1 MKRICLAFGFLL
13 LLLQSNAQAPTEK
26 SLLWQISG
34 KGIKKPSYLFGTI
47 HVMCPADLKISEV
60 MKAKIK
66 AAKQLYL
73 ELKMDDEAMLM
84 QGSQMMINTDTTK
97 TLVKLL
103 GKKRYDTVVN
113 FLKKDYPM
121 APMMANMVKPFAMMS
136 MSYKSLMNCEPISWE
151 MEIMKIAKENKEEVF
166 GLELMEDQMKA
177 IDKMPL
183 QEQAESLYKMV
194 MNKDSSA
201 LVFNQLLTAYKNQD
215 VKALSDLMKED
226 NDMNKYEEELLL
238 TRNRNWIPVIEK
250 QVKAKPTF
258 IAVGA
263 GHLGGVNGVIDL
275 LRKKGYKVTAV
286 KQ

>member
-13 LLLQSNAQAPTEK
+13 FLLQSNAQAPTEK

-47 HVMCPADLKISEV
+47 HVMCPADLKMSEV

-66 AAKQLYL
+66 ASKQLYL

-84 QGSQMMINTDTTK
+84 KGSQMMINTDTAK
-97 TLVKLL
+97 TLEKLL
-103 GKKRYDTVVN
+103 GKKKFDTVVN

-121 APMMANMVKPFAMMS
+121 APMMANMMKPFGMMS
-136 MSYKSLMNCEPISWE
+136 MSYKSLMKCEPVSWE
-151 MEIMKIAKENKEEVF
+151 MEIMKVAKENKEPVF
-166 GLELMEDQMKA
+166 GLELLEDQMMA

-183 QEQAESLYKMV
+183 EEQADALYKMV
-194 MNKDSSA
+194 MNSDSSA

-215 VKALSDLMKED
+215 LNALNNLMKED
-226 NDMNKYEEELLL
+226 KSLGKYEEDLLL
-238 TRNRNWIPVIEK
+238 ARNRNWIPVIEK
-250 QVKAKPTF
+250 QVKLKPTF

-263 GHLGGVNGVIDL
+263 GHLGGVGGVIDL
-275 LRKKGYKVTAV
+275 LRKKGYKVTVV
-286 KQ
+286 K